1 LERIFKAGCINFVRN
16 SWLSIAAIAV
26 MVITLTIVLFSLI
39 ASVTFNQ
46 TISQI
51 KNKIDVS
58 VYLKDSVI
66 GKQKDDFGAHG

>member
-1 LERIFKAGCINFVRN
+1 MSNFKRRSIVLERIFKAGCINFVRN

-51 KNKIDVS
+51 KNKIDVFR
-58 VYLKDSVI
+58 LPKR
-66 GKQKDDFGAHG
+66 QRHW